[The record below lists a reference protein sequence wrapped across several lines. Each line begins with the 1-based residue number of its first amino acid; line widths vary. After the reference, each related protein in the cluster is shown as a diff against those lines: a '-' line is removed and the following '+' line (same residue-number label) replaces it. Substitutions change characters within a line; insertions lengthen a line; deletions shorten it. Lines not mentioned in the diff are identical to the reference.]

1 MSGANDRGSEGGRT
15 KGVREGEEGWGKGE
29 REEVKEGGEGRS
41 EQRMEGGRE
50 GWKGIYSNVDQSCK
64 LSLCG

>member
-1 MSGANDRGSEGGRT
+1 MDMSGANERGSEGGRN

-41 EQRMEGGRE
+41 EQRMEGEKDGRVC
-50 GWKGIYSNVDQSCK
+50 IAILISHAS
-64 LSLCG
+64 

>member
-1 MSGANDRGSEGGRT
+1 MKGGRN

-41 EQRMEGGRE
+41 EQRMEGEKDGRVC
-50 GWKGIYSNVDQSCK
+50 IAMLISHAS
-64 LSLCG
+64 